1 MSVYLIQHITNN
13 NTAIDLVVTFYSKLQ
28 QIHLKKCINYW
39 IDHKKNSVFYLIKA
53 PNKNSIRKL
62 YHTSINLHPYKI
74 TSVNNHLV
82 YAFLKSEQQL
92 KAIQSKS
99 FYKPQKHSVIFLI
112 KTFNKKIFLLNKTKA
127 LESLSLKKTIIQNL
141 ITSYKGYQIET
152 NEDIIASFHSIKEA
166 LNCTASIL
174 DKLNKRV
181 DNISTKIILYPFL
194 SNNKENTFTQVIPK
208 LTKLLYLVKKKE
220 QLIVSSRMI
229 NMYPSLSNLKSI
241 NATKKIYWLNL
252 EKESFILSLIDILS
266 KNYHKPKFK
275 ISDICALMMMS
286 KTKLYRNCKDIT
298 GKSIN
303 QLLKEFRLL
312 KSIDSITMSS
322 SAISQISTD
331 VGFNSSSYF
340 SNCFKKKFGICPKEL
355 SKQKN
360 SLNFLYNIQLT

>member
-1 MSVYLIQHITNN
+1 MAVYLIQHITNN
-13 NTAIDLVVTFYSKLQ
+13 NTTINLAITFYSKLQ
-28 QIHLKKCINYW
+28 QTLLKKCINCW
-39 IDHKKNSVFYLIKA
+39 IDHKKNSVFFLIKA

-62 YHTSINLHPYKI
+62 YYKSINLRPHKI

-82 YAFLKSEQQL
+82 FAFLKSIQKL

-99 FYKPQKHSVIFLI
+99 LYTSQKHSVFFLA
-112 KTFNKKIFLLNKTKA
+112 KTFNKKVFFLNKVKTI
-127 LESLSLKKTIIQNL
+127 ESLPFKKAIIQNL
-141 ITSYKGYQIET
+141 ITSYEGHQIET
-152 NEDIIASFHSIKEA
+152 NENIIASFHSIKNA
-166 LNCTASIL
+166 LGCTVSIL
-174 DKLNKRV
+174 DKLNKRT
-181 DNISTKIILYPFL
+181 DNSSTKIILYTSLHNDNKTIL
-194 SNNKENTFTQVIPK
+194 SEIIPK
-208 LTKLLYLVKKKE
+208 LTKLLFLIKKKE
-220 QLIVSSRMI
+220 QLIISSKKL
-229 NMYPSLSNLKSI
+229 NMHPSLSSL
-241 NATKKIYWLNL
+241 KKIYWLNS

-275 ISDICALMMMS
+275 VSDICSLMMMS

-322 SAISQISTD
+322 SAINQISID

-360 SLNFLYNIQLT
+360 SLGLFPNNIQFS